1 MPHASG
7 HFGLGCREP
16 AAKGEPRSDRPWAVL
31 HLASERPILPPIATS
46 ETRLAFIFYDTETTG
61 TAPAFD
67 QILQFAAIQTDEQL
81 NELATIDT
89 RCRILPW
96 VVPSPKA
103 LLVTGVR
110 PAALLTAAR
119 SHLEM
124 ITLIRQWLL
133 ERSPS
138 VLIGHNSI
146 KFDETMLR
154 QAFYQTL
161 HPVYLTNTN
170 GNRRGD
176 TMRLAQATA
185 IFSPGSITVPISA
198 KGRPTFKLGD
208 LARANGIPFTEEEA
222 HDALADVRATVQLA
236 RLLRDRAPAIW
247 EQMLINAS
255 KHGAIEFMKSK
266 TAFCLGEV
274 SFGNLSSSLVTA
286 VALNAGNSG
295 QMAVFD
301 LAYRPDAYLDLSVEA
316 LVEVLNGREPA
327 IRVVA
332 ANNQPI
338 IVDTRIGHA
347 LIEASTFGRETLAEH
362 ALQIRAA
369 DAFRQRVAQ
378 ALTLR
383 FEEKAPS
390 AYAERRIY
398 DGFPHRADERL
409 MQQFHQADWTE
420 RHGLCGR
427 FDDLRYAE
435 FGLKLLYAERPDA
448 LPPDVRHDV
457 ERHIRERLLA
467 EGDDVPWLTLAGAL
481 AAIAALRAD
490 GEDAGL
496 LDEIEQFVQ
505 QMRRH
510 VLATAA

>member
-1 MPHASG
+1 
-7 HFGLGCREP
+7 
-16 AAKGEPRSDRPWAVL
+16 
-31 HLASERPILPPIATS
+31 
-46 ETRLAFIFYDTETTG
+46 
-61 TAPAFD
+61 
-67 QILQFAAIQTDEQL
+67 
-81 NELATIDT
+81 
-89 RCRILPW
+89 
-96 VVPSPKA
+96 
-103 LLVTGVR
+103 
-110 PAALLTAAR
+110 
-119 SHLEM
+119 
-124 ITLIRQWLL
+124 
-133 ERSPS
+133 
-138 VLIGHNSI
+138 
-146 KFDETMLR
+146 
-154 QAFYQTL
+154 
-161 HPVYLTNTN
+161 
-170 GNRRGD
+170 
-176 TMRLAQATA
+176 
-185 IFSPGSITVPISA
+185 
-198 KGRPTFKLGD
+198 
-208 LARANGIPFTEEEA
+208 
-222 HDALADVRATVQLA
+222 
-236 RLLRDRAPAIW
+236 
-247 EQMLINAS
+247 MLINAS

>member
-1 MPHASG
+1 M
-7 HFGLGCREP
+7 
-16 AAKGEPRSDRPWAVL
+16 
-31 HLASERPILPPIATS
+31 
-46 ETRLAFIFYDTETTG
+46 AFIFYDTETTG

-103 LLVTGVR
+103 LVVTGVR

-124 ITLIRQWLL
+124 ITQIRHWLL
-133 ERSPS
+133 DRSPA

-176 TMRLAQATA
+176 TMRLAQAVA
-185 IFSPGSITVPISA
+185 IFQPGCITVPISA
-198 KGRPTFKLGD
+198 KGRPAFKLGD
-208 LARANGIPFTEEEA
+208 LARANGIRFTEAEA
-222 HDALADVRATVQLA
+222 HDALADVRATLALA

-247 EQMLINAS
+247 EQMLINAA
-255 KHGAIEFMKSK
+255 KQGAIEFMKSK

-274 SFGNLSSSLVTA
+274 RFGTLSSSLVTA
-286 VALNAGNSG
+286 VALNPGNSG

-301 LAYRPDAYLDLSVEA
+301 LAHRPDAYLDRSAEE
-316 LVEVLNGREPA
+316 LVELMNGPEPA

-338 IVDTRIGHA
+338 IVDTRIGQA
-347 LIEASTFGRETLAEH
+347 LVDASVFGRETLTEH

-378 ALTLR
+378 ALLLR
-383 FEEKAPS
+383 FEAKEPS
-390 AYAERRIY
+390 AYAEQRIY

-409 MQQFHQADWTE
+409 MQRFHQADWAD
-420 RHGLCGR
+420 RHGICGR
-427 FDDLRYAE
+427 LDDLRSAE

-448 LPPDVRHDV
+448 LPPDARHDI
-457 ERHIRERLLA
+457 ERQMRERLLA

-481 AAIAALRAD
+481 RAVAALRAD
-490 GEDAGL
+490 GEDAGR
-496 LDEIEQFVQ
+496 LDEIEQFIQ
-505 QMRRH
+505 QMRHR
-510 VLATAA
+510 VLSTAT